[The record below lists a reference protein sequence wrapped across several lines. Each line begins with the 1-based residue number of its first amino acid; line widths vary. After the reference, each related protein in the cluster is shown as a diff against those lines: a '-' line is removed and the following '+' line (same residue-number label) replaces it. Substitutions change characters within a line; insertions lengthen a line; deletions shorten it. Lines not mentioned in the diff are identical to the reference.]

1 MQPVGRKLAFV
12 LASSDHGTMIVNRL
26 DYRMVDAERGYGVGF
41 QILQTA
47 AFDVAE
53 VKLMV
58 DLLALRRKHFG
69 DGVVAID
76 CGANIGVHTIE
87 WAKAMTGW
95 GSVLAIEAQER
106 IYYALA
112 GNIAI
117 NNCFNAVAVHG
128 AVSSESGILQI
139 PNPNHAVSSSF
150 GSLELRQR
158 SGNEFIG
165 QPIDYQNTV
174 NVRKLTLD
182 EFSLPRVDLIKLDIE
197 GMELEA
203 IEGASRTIAASRPI
217 MLVEKAKID
226 AAQLRR
232 ALETRGY
239 EVIEAG
245 INVLAVHTSDG
256 TLAEITP
263 EPQLAAQQAPAMA

>member
-1 MQPVGRKLAFV
+1 
-12 LASSDHGTMIVNRL
+12 
-26 DYRMVDAERGYGVGF
+26 
-41 QILQTA
+41 
-47 AFDVAE
+47 
-53 VKLMV
+53 
-58 DLLALRRKHFG
+58 
-69 DGVVAID
+69 
-76 CGANIGVHTIE
+76 
-87 WAKAMTGW
+87 MTGW

-117 NNCFNAVAVHG
+117 NNCFNAIAVHG

-139 PNPNHAVSSSF
+139 PNPNYSVCSSF

-182 EFSLPRVDLIKLDIE
+182 EFGLPRVDLIKLDIE

-217 MLVEKAKID
+217 MLIEKVKID

-232 ALETRGY
+232 ALDAHGY

-245 INVLAVHTSDG
+245 INILAIHATDR
-256 TLAEITP
+256 TLAEIRP
-263 EPQLAAQQAPAMA
+263 EPRLAARAPAVA

>member
-1 MQPVGRKLAFV
+1 MQPAGRKLAFV

-128 AVSSESGILQI
+128 AVSSESGILPI
-139 PNPNHAVSSSF
+139 PNPNHSVSSSF

-158 SGNEFIG
+158 NGNEFIG

-256 TLAEITP
+256 TLAEIRP

>member
-1 MQPVGRKLAFV
+1 MQRAGRKLAFV
-12 LASSDHGTMIVNRL
+12 LASSDHGTMILNRF

-41 QILQTA
+41 QILQTGS
-47 AFDVAE
+47 FDLSE
-53 VKLMV
+53 VKLAT
-58 DLLALRRKHFG
+58 DLLAIRRRHFG

-87 WAKAMTGW
+87 WAKTMTGW

-117 NNCFNAVAVHG
+117 NNCFNAIAVHG
-128 AVSSESGILQI
+128 AVSSESGVLEI
-139 PNPNHAVSSSF
+139 PSPNYFVPSSF

-158 SGNEFIG
+158 NGNEFIG

-174 NVRKLTLD
+174 NVRKLMLD
-182 EFSLPRVDLIKLDIE
+182 EFCLPRVDLIKLDIE

-203 IEGASRTIAASRPI
+203 LEGASHTIATSRPI
-217 MLVEKAKID
+217 MLIEKIKTD
-226 AAQLRR
+226 AGQLRR
-232 ALETRGY
+232 TLEARGY

-245 INVLAVHTSDG
+245 INILAIHASDR
-256 TLAEITP
+256 TLAEIR
-263 EPQLAAQQAPAMA
+263 PQPQMVAQQSIMA

>member
-139 PNPNHAVSSSF
+139 PNPNHSVSSSF

-158 SGNEFIG
+158 NGNEFIG

-217 MLVEKAKID
+217 MLVERAKID

-256 TLAEITP
+256 TLAEIRR

>member
-1 MQPVGRKLAFV
+1 MQPAGRKLAFV

-217 MLVEKAKID
+217 MPVEKAKID

-232 ALETRGY
+232 ALEARGY

-256 TLAEITP
+256 TLAEIRR

>member
-158 SGNEFIG
+158 NGNEFIG

>member
-217 MLVEKAKID
+217 MPVEKAKID

-256 TLAEITP
+256 TLAEIRP

>member
-1 MQPVGRKLAFV
+1 MQPAGRKLAFV

-139 PNPNHAVSSSF
+139 PNPNHSVSSSF

-158 SGNEFIG
+158 DGNEFIG

-256 TLAEITP
+256 TLAEIRP